1 MAENLNYETKD
12 SYCYENAPANCE
24 KYGRLYTWEAAL
36 NACPPGW
43 HLPSREEFETLV
55 ANVGEKKTAGI
66 YLKSTAG
73 WDDNEEKS
81 GNGVDGFGFNAL
93 PAAGYRSY
101 GGYFP
106 SAGESAF
113 FWSATEINEYLACN
127 LALYYY
133 SESASLNNLSRDDAY
148 SVRCLRD

>member
-1 MAENLNYETKD
+1 M
-12 SYCYENAPANCE
+12 E
-24 KYGRLYTWEAAL
+24 K
-36 NACPPGW
+36 N
-43 HLPSREEFETLV
+43 
-55 ANVGEKKTAGI
+55 
-66 YLKSTAG
+66 
-73 WDDNEEKS
+73 
-81 GNGVDGFGFNAL
+81 GNGVDLLGFKAL
-93 PAAGYRSY
+93 PAGYRSY